1 MKKTLQK
8 LASLLCLA
16 LVLNLSFMS
25 VACDEKTQ
33 VEKAAKTA
41 VQLSGVIED
50 ATTAVRSA
58 YEQKLISFELK
69 NKAARQLKSL
79 NDGSAAFNAL
89 VKEYRELYKDGKIP
103 PDKRTILE
111 TALSDKILQPFADL
125 IETITGVNTPPE
137 LRAAIAVL
145 RSTITAIASVFG
157 RTATPF
163 VSPSP
168 SPSPNSTVGVK
179 DISSYN
185 SRRLQTV

>member
-33 VEKAAKTA
+33 VEKVAKAA
-41 VQLSGVIED
+41 VQLTGVIED
-50 ATTAVRSA
+50 AETAVRSA

-69 NKAARQLKSL
+69 NKAAWKLKAL
-79 NDGSAAFNAL
+79 DKGSEAFIAMA
-89 VKEYRELYKDGKIP
+89 KEYRDLYKDGKIP
-103 PDKRTILE
+103 PDKRKLIE
-111 TALSDKILQPFADL
+111 AALSDKILQPFTDL

-168 SPSPNSTVGVK
+168 VSSVGVI
-179 DISSYN
+179 DFSLYN
-185 SRRLQTV
+185 SRLSSAV